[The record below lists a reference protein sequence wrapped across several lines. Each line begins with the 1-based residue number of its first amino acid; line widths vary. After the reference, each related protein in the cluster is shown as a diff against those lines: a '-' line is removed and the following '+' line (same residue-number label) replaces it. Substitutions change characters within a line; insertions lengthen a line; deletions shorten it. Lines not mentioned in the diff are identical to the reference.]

1 MLFAHRPH
9 DGAGSLNITPQSRW
23 CLRESVKDTAH
34 LIVGGDKS
42 VAMICTL
49 LKARKSDDLTC
60 VGPRDFAEPVSTSLT
75 PSHLLQHQICRYITE
90 RCTGQNCL
98 SKSRS
103 SFHRLTRPDA
113 TYSCSTKSVPR
124 CRHLWSK
131 TICFRQTLALHLPR
145 TLSDTSEQKCEVT
158 VR

>member
-60 VGPRDFAEPVSTSLT
+60 VGLGATSSRLCRACFDLTDTITSSSTSDMQVHYRTMYWAELSVKITIFFSSSDETRRNILMFNQIGTAMSPSMVKDDMLSADSSIT
-75 PSHLLQHQICRYITE
+75 PTA
-90 RCTGQNCL
+90 N
-98 SKSRS
+98 
-103 SFHRLTRPDA
+103 
-113 TYSCSTKSVPR
+113 
-124 CRHLWSK
+124 
-131 TICFRQTLALHLPR
+131 TI
-145 TLSDTSEQKCEVT
+145 
-158 VR
+158 